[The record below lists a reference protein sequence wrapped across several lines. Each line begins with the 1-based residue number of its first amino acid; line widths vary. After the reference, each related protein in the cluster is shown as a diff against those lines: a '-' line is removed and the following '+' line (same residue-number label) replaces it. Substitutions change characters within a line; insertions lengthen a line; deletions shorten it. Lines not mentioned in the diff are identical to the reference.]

1 MSKRNDRRAAERANR
16 KLAFQQ
22 RQQSFAAAAAAPTPS
37 FANSEASPA
46 PEFDVRPQPDPEER
60 ARMEAVLARVNL
72 LNRLEAESQT
82 SQAQINANRANS
94 QHSTGPV
101 TAEGKATVSQ
111 NRRSHGLTGSFQ
123 ILPTEDM
130 LQLKVLTETV
140 YAEYKP
146 ETGTE
151 QRLADSLIRHF
162 WLMQRALRLQDDLV
176 LNAADPSEIE
186 AKRLAL
192 FIRYHTTHERSYY
205 KAQKEL
211 QNLNKQKRKEQI
223 GFESQKAQNEAL
235 EAKTRLNHA
244 RALTLEVDASCRQV
258 MEAPIPGTH
267 NIPFE
272 AIAKACSEAIAVLAT
287 GERQHAAGHQNVG
300 SQSAGD

>member
-1 MSKRNDRRAAERANR
+1 MSKRTERRAAERANR
-16 KLAFQQ
+16 KLAYQQ
-22 RQQSFAAAAAAPTPS
+22 RQQPGAAAAAPTPA
-37 FANSEASPA
+37 FANSEENSAQT
-46 PEFDVRPQPDPEER
+46 PETQAETETLTHPDPEER

-72 LNRLEAESQT
+72 LNQLKAESKT
-82 SQAQINANRANS
+82 TQAQINANRANA
-94 QHSTGPV
+94 QHSTGP
-101 TAEGKATVSQ
+101 TSPEGKATVSQ

-130 LQLKVLTETV
+130 LELKVLTESV
-140 YAEYKP
+140 YAEYQP
-146 ETGTE
+146 ETGAE
-151 QRLADSLIRHF
+151 QRLADSLIRHY

-192 FIRYHTTHERSYY
+192 FLRYQTTHERSYY

-211 QNLNKQKRKEQI
+211 QNLNKQKQKQNI
-223 GFESQKAQNEAL
+223 GFESQKCKNEAL
-235 EAKTRLNHA
+235 EAKTRLQNA

-258 MEAPIPGTH
+258 MEAPLPGTH

-272 AIAKACSEAIAVLAT
+272 AIAKACAEAIAVLAAQ
-287 GERQHAAGHQNVG
+287 ERSQFAAK
-300 SQSAGD
+300 

>member
-1 MSKRNDRRAAERANR
+1 MSKRTERRAAERASR
-16 KLAFQQ
+16 RLAFQQ
-22 RQQSFAAAAAAPTPS
+22 RQQSVAAAATAPTPS

-46 PEFDVRPQPDPEER
+46 PQFDVPPQPDPEER

-82 SQAQINANRANS
+82 TAAQINANRANA
-94 QHSTGPV
+94 QNSTGPV

-123 ILPTEDM
+123 LLPTEDM
-130 LQLKVLTETV
+130 LELKVLTETV

-192 FIRYHTTHERSYY
+192 FMRYHTTHERSYY

-211 QNLNKQKRKEQI
+211 QNLNKQKRKETI
-223 GFESQKAQNEAL
+223 GFESQQRQNESL
-235 EAKTRLNHA
+235 EAKTRLQNA
-244 RALTLEVDASCRQV
+244 RALALEVDANCRQV
-258 MEAPIPGTH
+258 MEAPLPGTH

-272 AIAKACSEAIAVLAT
+272 AMAKACGDAIAVLAT
-287 GERQHAAGHQNVG
+287 SERQQADGYQNVG
-300 SQSAGD
+300 SQSAGR